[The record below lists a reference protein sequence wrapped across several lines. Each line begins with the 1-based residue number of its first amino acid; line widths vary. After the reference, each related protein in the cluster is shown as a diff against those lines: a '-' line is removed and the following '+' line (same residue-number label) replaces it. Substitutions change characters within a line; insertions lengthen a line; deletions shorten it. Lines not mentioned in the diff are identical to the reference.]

1 MLRKATSLTLCLS
14 FIILCISSVLLFI
27 APEGRVAYWSNWTS
41 LSLSKAQWGDIH
53 ITGGFLF
60 LGACVLHAGI
70 NIRPM
75 IAYLKI
81 RSGKTALPVLIAM
94 LLCAFVYVG
103 TLAEWRPLSDVIT
116 LNDSIREKQA
126 KKHGEPPFGHA
137 ELSNLADFCRF
148 LRLDSETVVAGLSGK
163 GLQGEISG
171 SRTLKEIADANGL
184 APNKL
189 YRMILEISNLT
200 DDEIRSRATSR
211 RNKGEKRKLPAEY
224 DNGI

>member
-14 FIILCISSVLLFI
+14 FIILCVSSILLFI

-60 LGACVLHAGI
+60 LGACILHVFI
-70 NIRPM
+70 NIKPM

-81 RSGKTALPVLIAM
+81 RSGKTALPVLIAI

-103 TLAEWRPLSDVIT
+103 TLAEWHPLSDVT
-116 LNDSIREKQA
+116 ALNDFIRENQA
-126 KKHGEPPFGHA
+126 KRHGEPPFGHA
-137 ELSNLADFCRF
+137 ELSKLSDFCRF
-148 LRLDSETVVAGLSGK
+148 LRLDSETVVSGLSGR

-171 SRTLKEIADANGL
+171 SRTLKDIADANDL
-184 APNKL
+184 APNRL
-189 YRMILEISNLT
+189 YRLILETSNLT
-200 DDEIRSRATSR
+200 EDDIRNRGISR
-211 RNKGEKRKLPAEY
+211 RNNVDKRKLSAE
-224 DNGI
+224 

>member
-14 FIILCISSVLLFI
+14 FIILCVSSVVLFI
-27 APEGRVAYWSNWTS
+27 APEGRVAYWSNWTG

-60 LGACVLHAGI
+60 LGTCVLHAFL

-75 IAYLKI
+75 VAYLKI
-81 RSGKTALPVLIAM
+81 RSGKTALPVLIAA

-103 TLAEWRPLSDVIT
+103 TLAEWRPLSDVIA

-137 ELSNLADFCRF
+137 ELSKLADFCRF
-148 LRLDSETVVAGLSGK
+148 LRLDSETVIAGLSGK
-163 GLQGEISG
+163 GLQGDISG
-171 SRTLKEIADANGL
+171 SRTLKDIADANDL
-184 APNKL
+184 APNRL
-189 YRMILEISNLT
+189 YRMILEISDLT
-200 DDEIRSRATSR
+200 EDEIRNRAASR
-211 RNKGEKRKLPAEY
+211 RNNGAKRKSSVE
-224 DNGI
+224 